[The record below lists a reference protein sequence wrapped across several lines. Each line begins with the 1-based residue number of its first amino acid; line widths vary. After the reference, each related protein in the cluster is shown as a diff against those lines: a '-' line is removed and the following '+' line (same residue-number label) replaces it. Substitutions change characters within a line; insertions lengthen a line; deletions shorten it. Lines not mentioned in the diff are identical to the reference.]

1 MTVYGTSD
9 VFLRNHRSGRIKG
22 WHDAGFNEKRF
33 KAICLEAF
41 VVPPGI
47 EPGTQGFS
55 VLCSTNWAMA
65 PKFAL
70 LFVVPIC
77 ECKSSGFFYSEQ
89 ILEQKS
95 FLSVWFCC
103 FFLNFATAN
112 RKVAQLVAHYVR
124 DVGVGRSNRLFPTR
138 SVAEASSAADFFLC
152 WQWP

>member
-1 MTVYGTSD
+1 
-9 VFLRNHRSGRIKG
+9 
-22 WHDAGFNEKRF
+22 
-33 KAICLEAF
+33 
-41 VVPPGI
+41 
-47 EPGTQGFS
+47 
-55 VLCSTNWAMA
+55 MA
-65 PKFAL
+65 PKFVL
-70 LFVVPIC
+70 LFVVPNC

-138 SVAEASSAADFFLC
+138 SVAEASSAADFFCAGSDRKQKNVLYFSKTKAHNFSAMRIEFFC
-152 WQWP
+152 CAYTSFRLAGVATAFCMKFYV